1 MKKLFKLSLF
11 LTSIFLLSLFSCE
24 EDDAKNLEPSIPTVL
39 LPIDKAVNIDKQIT
53 LSWKTSIDPEKT
65 MVKYTLYLGITEKLT
80 KDDIKVKDQ
89 SETEFD
95 VDLAGH
101 ATYYWKV
108 VATDAVGLVAETPVA
123 SFTTSNSAPTKSVG
137 SAPAHE
143 AIDVAK
149 IMTFKWSASIDGD
162 ADVIKYDFYLGTSA
176 TLSDSDKKASD
187 LETTEFEVVD
197 MKAKTQYFWKVSA
210 IDAEGDTVDS
220 DVFSFTTTNSKQS
233 KPTAVSPV
241 DAADNITRD
250 ITIEWTASVDEDDDK
265 IVYDLFLANKKDY
278 DTNSMAF
285 VAADLKSADLEVTT
299 FDVTELNAPD
309 TYYWKVVAKDTEGVG
324 VESDVFS
331 FTTLNSAPTKSILT
345 FPADKAIEVEKGIT
359 FTWAESTDAEDQAI
373 VYHLFYGTDIN
384 KFEPE
389 HPTVNNLDKNEFA
402 ATSLKGHT
410 EYFWQI
416 ESEDSAGAK
425 TKSEVF
431 SFTTLNEAPSKVV
444 DTKIV
449 NIIEDENI
457 VGKKI
462 TWTSAIDKDG
472 DAIKYDFYLAKSN
485 EFTAAHIVGED
496 LEKTEYDAL
505 NLDGSSDYFW
515 KIVAKDTQG
524 AISES
529 DVASFT
535 TNNNVP
541 SKASLTAPLDAA
553 TGISGSVTLTWDAA
567 TDAEGDAITY
577 SVFLTRSDVFG
588 SFPLKTGLTATEL
601 VYSNL
606 KGNATYKWKVVAKDA
621 QGGENTSEVFSFI
634 TDNSLPTAAVL
645 NSSVSE
651 VINNDALDV
660 TISWAASTD
669 ADDEALVYD
678 VYLSEDATFD
688 ASDLKK
694 EDFDATE
701 FTFVGLNFT
710 KAYKVKV
717 ITKDEHGAKI
727 ESNIIDFTSMENQT
741 AEVGTWTD
749 TRDGKVY
756 KTVTVDGQ
764 TWLAENFGF
773 IPANMVDG
781 DKQCS
786 VYGVNNSTGRD
797 AAIAHENY
805 SKYGVMYTAHM
816 LADIAP
822 AGWHVATD
830 ENWQAL
836 EKYSGVP
843 EADLDYSG
851 STYRGTTVHKFQ
863 ATDGGWSN
871 TTAPTNELE
880 FGALTGGY
888 LSFSPFSQT
897 DKGMGSYTYFW
908 TNTGQKDFRGNM
920 AYFYRAMSGTKT
932 GISRRNN
939 KASNCR
945 MYVRLVKD

>member
-1 MKKLFKLSLF
+1 MKNLFKLSLF
-11 LTSIFLLSLFSCE
+11 LTSVFMLSLFSCE
-24 EDDAKNLEPSIPTVL
+24 EDDDKNLEPSIPTVL
-39 LPIDKAVNIDKQIT
+39 SPADKAVDIDKKTT

-65 MVKYTLYLGITEKLT
+65 MVKYTLYLGSTEKLT
-80 KDDIKVKDQ
+80 KDDIKVEDQ
-89 SETEFD
+89 AETEFI

-101 ATYYWKV
+101 TTYYWKV
-108 VATDAVGLVAETPVA
+108 AAMDAAGLVAETPVA
-123 SFTTSNSAPTKSVG
+123 SFTTSNSAPTKTVG

-149 IMTFKWSASIDGD
+149 TMTFKWSASTDGD

-197 MKAKTQYFWKVSA
+197 MKSKTQYFWKVCA
-210 IDAEGDTVDS
+210 KDAEGDTVDS

-233 KPTAVSPV
+233 KSTAVSPA
-241 DAADNITRD
+241 DAADNIARD
-250 ITIEWTASVDEDDDK
+250 ITIEWTASVDEDGDK
-265 IVYDLFLANKKDY
+265 IVYDLFLASKKDY
-278 DTNSMAF
+278 EANSKAF

-299 FDVTELNAPD
+299 FDVKNLNAPD

-331 FTTLNSAPTKSILT
+331 FSTLNSAPTKSTLT
-345 FPADKAIEVEKGIT
+345 FPADKAIEVQKDIT
-359 FTWAESTDAEDQAI
+359 FTWKESTDAEGHAI
-373 VYHLFYGTDIN
+373 VYHLFYGTDVED
-384 KFEPE
+384 FDPA
-389 HPTVNNLDKNEFA
+389 HPTVNNLEKNEFA

-410 EYFWQI
+410 KYFWQI

-425 TKSEVF
+425 TKSEIF
-431 SFTTLNEAPSKVV
+431 SFTTLNEAPSKVIGNEIV
-444 DTKIV
+444 DLVEGGVT
-449 NIIEDENI
+449 
-457 VGKKI
+457 VGKKF
-462 TWTSAIDKDG
+462 TWASATDKDG
-472 DAIKYDFYLAKSN
+472 DAIKYDFYLAKSDK
-485 EFTAAHIVGED
+485 FTADDIVGKD
-496 LEKTEYDAL
+496 LETTEYSAK
-505 NLDGSSDYFW
+505 NLDGNSEYFW

-524 AISES
+524 ATSES
-529 DVASFT
+529 DVEKFK
-535 TNNNVP
+535 TNNTVP
-541 SKASLTAPLDAA
+541 SKASLTAPLNAT

-577 SVFLTRSDVFG
+577 SVFLTRGDEFG
-588 SFPLKTGLTATEL
+588 YPLKTGLTATEFT
-601 VYSNL
+601 YNNL

-621 QGGENTSEVFSFI
+621 QGGESTSEVFSFI

-651 VINNDALDV
+651 VINSDALDI

-669 ADDEALVYD
+669 VDGEALVYD

-694 EDFDATE
+694 EDLEATE

-710 KAYKVKV
+710 TRYHVKV
-717 ITKDEHGAKI
+717 VTRDEHGAKI

-741 AEVGTWTD
+741 VEVGTWTD

-756 KTVTVDGQ
+756 KTVTVGGN

-786 VYGVNNSTGRD
+786 VYGINNSEGRD
-797 AAIAHENY
+797 AAMAHDNY

-830 ENWQAL
+830 EEWQAI

-843 EADLDYSG
+843 EGDLDYSG
-851 STYRGTTVHKFQ
+851 STYRGATVHKFQ
-863 ATDGGWSN
+863 ATDGGWN
-871 TTAPTNELE
+871 NATAPTNELE
-880 FGALTGGY
+880 FGARAGGY
-888 LSFSPFSQT
+888 FSFSPFSQI

-908 TNTGQKDFRGNM
+908 TNTGKKDFRGNIS
-920 AYFYRAMSGTKT
+920 YFYRAMSGTKT
-932 GISRRNN
+932 GVYRRNN
-939 KASNCR
+939 KVSNCR